1 MFPGEEL
8 DDLARRKA
16 LLQARIALGR
26 FDCVTAAEALG
37 RPIALVDRGV
47 AVWRRISPV
56 VKLLAIPA
64 GLFLGSRFGGSR
76 HPRRRRGGRLG
87 TVLSLAPL
95 ILRGVKLF
103 TTARAAVA
111 AARTAPPAGR

>member
-26 FDCVTAAEALG
+26 FDCATAAEALV
-37 RPIALVDRGV
+37 RPLALIDRGV
-47 AVWRRISPV
+47 LLWRRISPV

-64 GLFLGSRFGGSR
+64 GLFLGRRLGGRAS
-76 HPRRRRGGRLG
+76 RRRGGRLG

-95 ILRGVKLF
+95 FLRGVRLF
-103 TTARAAVA
+103 TSARAAMA
-111 AARTAPPAGR
+111 AGRTAPPAGR